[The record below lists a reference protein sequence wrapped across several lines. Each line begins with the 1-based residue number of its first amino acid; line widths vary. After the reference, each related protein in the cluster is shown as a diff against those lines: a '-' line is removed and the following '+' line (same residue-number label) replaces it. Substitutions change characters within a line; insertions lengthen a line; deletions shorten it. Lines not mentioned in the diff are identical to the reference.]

1 MKAYKYMLLLLL
13 ALSMG
18 SCKKD
23 KQVKANQSN
32 NKLSDIIADNF
43 NLSLFNTGLTAVS
56 LRPKLAGTGPFTVL
70 TPSDEAFAQG
80 GYGSSEA
87 VLSEAPARIASILN
101 YHILNGEYE
110 LNKLPFLFNQE
121 LRSSNGGKLFVTH
134 WVNGTDTVLT
144 INGARVLSQNITAS
158 NGLIQVIDRMLEP
171 YTFEQVTDAIA
182 SDKNLSLFYQALQR
196 ADMVSSLKGT
206 GPYTIFAPG
215 NAAMIEYG
223 YPTLAAINTAD
234 PATLKTFLRY
244 HILNDR
250 RFVYDYVLSAGASN
264 KTEQTM
270 QDGNSVAITI
280 SSDAGQSGTI
290 YSINLKGSG
299 NTSAVQPIKQDV
311 LTGNGVLHTL
321 NGALKITQ

>member
-13 ALSMG
+13 ALTMG

-23 KQVKANQSN
+23 KQEKANQGG

-43 NLSLFNTGLTAVS
+43 NLSVFNTGLTAVS
-56 LRPKLAGTGPFTVL
+56 LRAKLAGNGPFTVI
-70 TPSDEAFAQG
+70 TPSDDAFARG

-87 VLSEAPARIASILN
+87 VLSEAPARISSILN

-121 LRSSNGGKLFVTH
+121 LKSSNGGKLFVTH
-134 WVNGTDTVLT
+134 WINGADTVLT
-144 INGARVLSQNITAS
+144 INGARVLSQNIKAS

-171 YTFEQVTDAIA
+171 YTYEQITDAIA

-196 ADMVSSLKGT
+196 AGLVTSLQSG

-215 NAAMIEYG
+215 NAAMISYG
-223 YPTLAAINTAD
+223 YPTLAAINQAD
-234 PATLKTFLRY
+234 PNTLKTFLRY
-244 HILNDR
+244 HVLNDR

-270 QDGNSVAITI
+270 QDGNSIAITI
-280 SSDAGQSGTI
+280 SSTSGQGGTI

-299 NTSAVQPIKQDV
+299 NTSTVQTTKQDV
-311 LTGNGVLHTL
+311 LTGNGVLHTI